1 MNLKNAIRTCIF
13 FIMLI
18 SFPGDFCIAASSET
32 DDPVHIYCDQT
43 NPAEEFA
50 VKKLTT
56 FLRLNGCR
64 VDVQGLKGYRRTGDR
79 RITSY
84 FLLNQQNP
92 DFKSYS
98 SGFTGNIG
106 SSLKPEGF
114 SFERSNS
121 GIVLTGADA
130 AGLLY
135 GVYELIECLEMDDI
149 HKLTSFATGPKLA
162 FRGIKFNLPWST
174 YRVHESLSMHYETC
188 RDLKFWEKFL
198 DMMSE
203 NRFNHLTL
211 WAIHPW
217 TYMVKPTNYPEASG
231 FTDRELQEWQNFW
244 HSLFALADER
254 CIKVLMVNWNIFVSP
269 EFARAHDAALYSTEL
284 SSGYNG
290 KGDYSPLVQE
300 YNKDVVRQVLEEY
313 PELSGL
319 GISQNER
326 MEGRTEEEWQNW
338 IVDTY
343 FDVLNEAEGN
353 KELMMRGHTHP
364 SPELTR
370 NAIENNKNKLR
381 GPVWISLK
389 FNWSHGF
396 ASPKLFYIHGG
407 STSDAFWNPYP
418 EDYKILFKIRNED
431 FFILRWGQPDYIRD
445 LIRENSQRY
454 IDGFT
459 IGSETYIP
467 AKEYTTK
474 PGEHLTWKYGF
485 EKQWLFYKLWGRL
498 MYDPETPD
506 AVFEHSFDR
515 KYGAGTGK
523 LLLEASARA
532 GNMPLRLATYFSSS
546 WDFTLYSEGF
556 ISGATQTWRG
566 QYYDK
571 TSAFLSLEEIIHA
584 RTLDPKW
591 MNIRE
596 YVDLINNEYPIP
608 SSSLTPPELARQLE
622 EDGLK
627 ALSLLDSVEGT
638 NATLMHEI
646 ADQKA
651 WACLSLYFA
660 SKLRAGVDLQ
670 LFRTSGIIE
679 NKENALK
686 HIEQASSYW
695 EMLCLTMDPYANEIP
710 LLHLGDDYI
719 TTKFSKPVARFSW
732 RAFSDQ
738 VLRDIEIVRNSC
750 D

>member
-1 MNLKNAIRTCIF
+1 MNLRIAIRTC
-13 FIMLI
+13 MLSLI
-18 SFPGDFCIAASSET
+18 LILFSAKLGIAASSEK
-32 DDPVHIYCDQT
+32 DGPVYIYCDQT

-50 VKKLTT
+50 VKKLTA
-56 FLRLNGCR
+56 FLGSKGFR
-64 VDVQGLKGYRRTGDR
+64 VDVLDLEGYKRTEDR
-79 RITSY
+79 KITSY
-84 FLLNQQNP
+84 ILLNQQNP
-92 DFKSYS
+92 NFKSYCS
-98 SGFTGNIG
+98 TFTEN
-106 SSLKPEGF
+106 SDPSVKPESF

-121 GIVLTGADA
+121 GFVITGADA
-130 AGLLY
+130 TGLLY
-135 GVYELIECLEMDDI
+135 GVYELIERFEMEEIDN
-149 HKLTSFATGPKLA
+149 LTSFVSEPKLA

-188 RDLKFWEKFL
+188 RDLKFWERFL

-217 TYMVKPTNYPEASG
+217 TYMVKPANYPEASG
-231 FTDRELQEWQNFW
+231 LTDQELLVWQNFW
-244 HSLFALADER
+244 HSLFAMANER

-269 EFARAHDAALYSTEL
+269 EFAKAHNAALYSTEL

-290 KGDYSPLVQE
+290 QGDYSPLVQE

-326 MEGRTEEEWQNW
+326 MEGRTEEEWQDW

-343 FDVLNEAEGN
+343 FDVLNQAEGT

-364 SPELTR
+364 GPELTR
-370 NAIENNKNKLR
+370 NAIENNKDKFK

-389 FNWSHGF
+389 FNWSHSF

-407 STSDAFWNPYP
+407 STSDAFWNPHP
-418 EDYKILFKIRNED
+418 VDYKILFKIRNED
-431 FFILRWGQPDYIRD
+431 FFILRWGQPDYIRE
-445 LIRENSQRY
+445 LIMENSQPY

-474 PGEHLTWKYGF
+474 PGEHLTWDYGF

-506 AVFEHSFDR
+506 EVFEHCFDK

-523 LLLEASARA
+523 LLLEASAKA
-532 GNMPLRLATYFSSS
+532 GSMPLRLATYFSSS

-566 QYYDK
+566 QSYDK
-571 TSAFLSLEEIIHA
+571 TSAFLSLEEIIHCK
-584 RTLDPKW
+584 TLDPQW

-596 YVDLINNEYPIP
+596 YVDMVNNEYPIP
-608 SSSLTPPELARQLE
+608 SSSLTPPELALRLE

-627 ALSLLDSVEGT
+627 ALSILSSVEGT
-638 NATLMHEI
+638 NATLLHEI
-646 ADQKA
+646 ADQRA

-670 LFRTSGIIE
+670 LFRTSGFIE

-686 HIEQASSYW
+686 HIEQASVYW

-719 TTKFSKPVARFSW
+719 TTKFSKPVERFSW

-738 VLRDIEIVRNSC
+738 VLRDIEIVRNSS

>member
-1 MNLKNAIRTCIF
+1 MNPINAIRTCIF
-13 FIMLI
+13 FLMLI
-18 SFPGDFCIAASSET
+18 SFPGELSIAAASET
-32 DDPVHIYCDQT
+32 DAPVLIYCDQT

-50 VKKLTT
+50 VKKLAA
-56 FLRLNGCR
+56 FLKLKGCS
-64 VDVQGLKGYRRTGDR
+64 VDVQGLKGYRRTGDKG
-79 RITSY
+79 ITSY

-92 DFKSYS
+92 NFESYRS
-98 SGFTGNIG
+98 WFTGNIE
-106 SSLKPEGF
+106 SAIKPEGF
-114 SFERSNS
+114 SFETSNS

-135 GVYELIECLEMDDI
+135 GVYELIECIEMDDI
-149 HKLTSFATGPKLA
+149 HRLTSFAKEPKLA

-174 YRVHESLSMHYETC
+174 YRVHESLSLHYETC

-217 TYMVKPTNYPEASG
+217 TYMVKPTNYPEASVL
-231 FTDRELQEWQNFW
+231 TDRELTEWQNFW
-244 HSLFALADER
+244 HSLFAMAGER

-269 EFARAHDAALYSTEL
+269 EFARAHNAALYSTEL

-313 PELSGL
+313 PELAGL

-353 KELMMRGHTHP
+353 RELMMRGHTHP
-364 SPELTR
+364 SPQLTR

-396 ASPKLFYIHGG
+396 ASPELFYIHGG

-431 FFILRWGQPDYIRD
+431 FFVLRWGQPDYIRE
-445 LIRENSQRY
+445 LIRENSQPY
-454 IDGFT
+454 VDGLT

-474 PGEHLTWKYGF
+474 PGDHLTWEYGF

-506 AVFEHSFDR
+506 AVFENSFDR

-523 LLLEASARA
+523 LLLEASAKA
-532 GNMPLRLATYFSSS
+532 GNMPLCLATYFSSS

-596 YVDLINNEYPIP
+596 YVDMINNGYSIP
-608 SSSLTPPELARQLE
+608 SSRLTPPQLARQLE

-627 ALSLLDSVEGT
+627 ALSLLGSVEGT
-638 NATLMHEI
+638 NATLLHEI

-660 SKLRAGVDLQ
+660 SKLRAGVELQ
-670 LFRTSGIIE
+670 LFRTSGVVE

-695 EMLCLTMDPYANEIP
+695 EMLCVTMDPYANEIP

-719 TTKFSKPVARFSW
+719 TTQFSKPVARFSW

>member
-1 MNLKNAIRTCIF
+1 MEQRNTIRKSMLLL
-13 FIMLI
+13 MLI
-18 SFPGDFCIAASSET
+18 CFFATLDVGASSET
-32 DDPVHIYCDQT
+32 DDPVYIYCDQT
-43 NPAEEFA
+43 GPAEDFA
-50 VKKLTT
+50 VKKLKG
-56 FLRLNGCR
+56 FLGLNGSR
-64 VDVQGLKGYRRTGDR
+64 VEVQDLKGYKSSENRK
-79 RITSY
+79 ITSY

-92 DFKSYS
+92 NYKSHS
-98 SGFTGNIG
+98 TLFTGNIDP
-106 SSLKPEGF
+106 SLMPEGF
-114 SFERSNS
+114 SIERSNS
-121 GIVLTGADA
+121 GITITGADDT
-130 AGLLY
+130 GLLY
-135 GVYELIECLEMDDI
+135 GVYELIERFEMEDI
-149 HKLTSFATGPKLA
+149 HKITSFQSAPKLA

-188 RDLKFWEKFL
+188 RDLQFWEKFL

-231 FTDRELQEWQNFW
+231 LTDRELLEWQNFW
-244 HSLFALADER
+244 HSLFAMANER

-269 EFARAHDAALYSTEL
+269 EFAKAHNVALYSTEL

-290 KGDYSPLVQE
+290 KGDYSTLVQE

-343 FDVLNEAEGN
+343 FNILNQAEGN

-370 NAIENNKNKLR
+370 DAIEKNKEIFK

-389 FNWSHGF
+389 FNWSHAF

-407 STSDAFWNPYP
+407 STSDSFWNPHP
-418 EDYKILFKIRNED
+418 VDYKILFKIRNED
-431 FFILRWGQPDYIRD
+431 FFILRWGQPDYIRE
-445 LIRENSQRY
+445 LIRENSQPY
-454 IDGFT
+454 IDGYT

-474 PGEHLTWKYGF
+474 PGEHLTWDYGF

-498 MYDPETPD
+498 MYDPEISD
-506 AVFEHSFDR
+506 EVFELGFDK
-515 KYGAGTGK
+515 KYGPGTGK
-523 LLLEASARA
+523 FLLGASAKA

-571 TSAFLSLEEIIHA
+571 TSAFLSIEEIIHSK
-584 RTLDPKW
+584 TLDPQW

-596 YVDLINNEYPIP
+596 YVDMINNEYPIP
-608 SSSLTPPELARQLE
+608 ASRLTPAKLARQLE
-622 EDGLK
+622 DDGLE
-627 ALSLLDSVEGT
+627 ALSLLSSVAGT
-638 NATLMHEI
+638 DATLLHEI

-651 WACLSLYFA
+651 WAYLSLYFA
-660 SKLRAGVDLQ
+660 SKLRAGIDLQ
-670 LFRTSGIIE
+670 LYRTSGIME
-679 NKENALK
+679 NKESALS
-686 HIEQASSYW
+686 HIEQALIHW
-695 EMLCLTMDPYANEIP
+695 EKLCLTMDPYAKEIP

-719 TTKFSKPVARFSW
+719 TTKFSKPVERFSW

-738 VLRDIEIVRNSC
+738 VLRDVEIVRNSRN
-750 D
+750 